1 MSHIKSFKLAILPL
15 FVLGVLTLWP
25 MSADAQRR
33 RTPARTPVVRSVVVV
48 GGIGYPRY
56 PFYSPYYDPFLQYGS
71 PWGPYGYPYG
81 YGYGY
86 GYRDDLTSSLR
97 LQVTPREAEVLVDG
111 YSAGTVDDFDGI
123 FQRLRL
129 RPGSHEV
136 TIYLEG
142 YRTIRQR
149 LYLSPGADQKVK
161 YTMEHLA
168 PGVASEPPPAPAP
181 VEVQGPETRGP
192 DVFGRPG
199 PGRPLPP
206 DQRPDPR
213 DVPRDFP
220 RDLPQDREPSTRF
233 GTLAIRVQPGDA
245 DILVDGER
253 WSAPAGQDRIAIRLG
268 EGRHHVEVRKAGFAQ
283 YSEDVLIRSGNT
295 LSLNVSLLRG
305 DDNGR

>member
-1 MSHIKSFKLAILPL
+1 MSHITPSKLTIVSLLA
-15 FVLGVLTLWP
+15 VGTLAVWP
-25 MSADAQRR
+25 AEADAQRR
-33 RTPARTPVVRSVVVV
+33 RPPARTPVVRSVVVL

-56 PFYSPYYDPFLQYGS
+56 LIYSPYYDPFLQFGS

-86 GYRDDLTSSLR
+86 GYRDELTSSIR
-97 LQVTPREAEVLVDG
+97 LQVTPRDAEVLVDG
-111 YSAGTVDDFDGI
+111 YTAGTVDDFDGI

-161 YTMEHLA
+161 YAMEPLA
-168 PGVASEPPPAPAP
+168 PGVTSEPPPPPAP
-181 VEVQGPETRGP
+181 VEVQPRDQDTDG
-192 DVFGRPG
+192 FGRPS
-199 PGRPLPP
+199 PRRPLPP
-206 DQRPDPR
+206 DARRIPGDAPR
-213 DVPRDFP
+213 DAPRD
-220 RDLPQDREPSTRF
+220 DPQDRQTSNRF

-253 WSAPAGQDRIAIRLG
+253 WSAPTDQERITIRLA
-268 EGRHHVEVRKAGFAQ
+268 EGRHRVEVRKAGFAQ
-283 YSEDVLIRSGNT
+283 YAEDVLIRSGNT
-295 LSLNVSLLRG
+295 LSINVSLLRG
-305 DDNGR
+305 DDGR

>member
-1 MSHIKSFKLAILPL
+1 MSHIKPFKFAILPL
-15 FVLGVLTLWP
+15 FVFGALALWP
-25 MSADAQRR
+25 SQADAQRR
-33 RTPARTPVVRSVVVV
+33 RPPARTPVVRSVVVL

-56 PFYSPYYDPFLQYGS
+56 PIYSPYYDPFLQYGS

-111 YSAGTVDDFDGI
+111 YSAGTVDDFDGV

-161 YTMEHLA
+161 YAMEQLG
-168 PGVASEPPPAPAP
+168 PGVASEPPPPPAP

-192 DVFGRPG
+192 GPDVFGRTAPR
-199 PGRPLPP
+199 RPLPP
-206 DQRPDPR
+206 DSRPDPR
-213 DVPRDFP
+213 DVPQDV
-220 RDLPQDREPSTRF
+220 PQDRAPSARF

-253 WSAPAGQDRIAIRLG
+253 WSAPADQERVTIRLA
-268 EGRHHVEVRKAGFAQ
+268 EGRHRVEVRKAGFAQ
-283 YSEDVLIRSGNT
+283 YGEDVLIRSGNT